1 MKFLKGLFPGL
12 LSLSLLIGYGCASD
26 DDGSGN
32 MVPDPLDN
40 PPSNI
45 ADLSGNPDGNINPAG
60 IGGWGSGDPSLVD
73 KDGWIKHPEIPLPII
88 YFAFDKSDIGTSER
102 PKLDETAAFLQG
114 KGSEYCLII
123 EGNCD
128 ERGSEEYNRAL
139 GERRAIA
146 IKDYLQAKGISAD
159 RMKTISYGEDK
170 PAVEGHTPEA
180 WAKNRRGDLVAAT
193 RPKQ

>member
-1 MKFLKGLFPGL
+1 MKFLKGFFPGL
-12 LSLSLLIGYGCASD
+12 LSLALLIGYGCASD

-40 PPSNI
+40 PPGGIEN
-45 ADLSGNPDGNINPAG
+45 LSGGEGSGINPAG
-60 IGGWGSGDPSLVD
+60 VGDWKNGEPSLAD
-73 KDGWIKHPEIPLPII
+73 KDGWIRHPEIQLPII

-102 PKLDETAAFLQG
+102 PKLDKTAEFLQ
-114 KGSEYCLII
+114 GSEYCLII

>member
-12 LSLSLLIGYGCASD
+12 VALSLLIGYGCTSD
-26 DDGSGN
+26 DDGQGD
-32 MVPDPLDN
+32 MIPDPLDK
-40 PPSNI
+40 PRGGIEDFSGGQGGGIDPMGTDKWKSGEPSE
-45 ADLSGNPDGNINPAG
+45 ADEDG
-60 IGGWGSGDPSLVD
+60 WVRDPS
-73 KDGWIKHPEIPLPII
+73 IKLPII

-102 PKLDETAAFLQG
+102 PKLDETAKFLQG
-114 KGSEYCLII
+114 RAELCLII

-146 IKDYLQAKGISAD
+146 IKDYLQAKGIAAD

-180 WAKNRRGDLVAAT
+180 WAKNRRGDLVAARKT
-193 RPKQ
+193 R

>member
-1 MKFLKGLFPGL
+1 MKFLKGFFPGL
-12 LSLSLLIGYGCASD
+12 LSLALLIGYGCASD
-26 DDGSGN
+26 DETSGS
-32 MVPDPLDN
+32 MVPDPLDT
-40 PPSNI
+40 PPSGI
-45 ADLSGNPDGNINPAG
+45 EDLTGGEGSGIDPAG
-60 IGGWGSGDPSLVD
+60 LGKW
-73 KDGWIKHPEIPLPII
+73 KDGELSATDEDGWMRLPDIKLPII

-102 PKLDETAAFLQG
+102 PKLDATAKFLQE
-114 KGSEYCLII
+114 KADLCLII

-159 RMKTISYGEDK
+159 RMRTISYGEDK

-180 WAKNRRGDLVAAT
+180 WAKNRRGDLVAAKRT
-193 RPKQ
+193 R

>member
-1 MKFLKGLFPGL
+1 MKFLKGFFPGL
-12 LSLSLLIGYGCASD
+12 LSLALLIGYGCTSD
-26 DDGSGN
+26 DETSGS
-32 MVPDPLDN
+32 MVPDPLDT
-40 PPSNI
+40 PPSGI
-45 ADLSGNPDGNINPAG
+45 EDLTGREGSGIDPAG
-60 IGGWGSGDPSLVD
+60 LGKW
-73 KDGWIKHPEIPLPII
+73 KDGELSATDEDGWMRLPDIKLPII

-102 PKLDETAAFLQG
+102 PKLDETAKFLQG
-114 KGSEYCLII
+114 KPELCLII

-180 WAKNRRGDLVAAT
+180 WAKNRRGDLVAAKRT
-193 RPKQ
+193 R